1 MITVRSCFSITIFL
15 IIATTGCTR
24 RDERVAN
31 AREFISQWNYDRALT
46 EIISFRNDKDA
57 ELQYLIGYCYLRKNE
72 HAEAFQYFKNSLDI
86 DTTFRD
92 SIIRIY
98 NVLSENAIKINEPER
113 ALFLY
118 QEITKLVPEYEQSSN
133 LFLIG
138 DLNYDSNN
146 FDAAIRAYT
155 RALEIDSTSDQA
167 KVARPRLI
175 RALAAIGRY
184 DKALAMSEAEYER
197 IETAANLLLLSEIEL
212 ALGIRY
218 FDAGRLDS
226 AEVYFGHIIANQ
238 EPKSMLDDAYYY
250 TAEIYYRKGDM
261 DAAHEYYKKVL
272 RLDPYQKGEL
282 TKKAKERITEIKEK
296 K

>member
-1 MITVRSCFSITIFL
+1 MRKVLSIFILLL
-15 IIATTGCTR
+15 IGAVSCTR
-24 RDERVAN
+24 RNERVAN
-31 AREFISQWNYDRALT
+31 AREFISEWNYDRALT
-46 EIISFRNDKDA
+46 EIISFRNKKDA
-57 ELQYLIGYCYLRKNE
+57 EIQYLIGYCYLRKNE
-72 HAEAFQYFKNSLDI
+72 YAEALQYFRNSLDA
-86 DTTFRD
+86 DTTFKD
-92 SIIRIY
+92 SIIAVY
-98 NVLSENAIKINEPER
+98 NTLSQNAVKINEPER

-118 QEITKLVPEYEQSSN
+118 QEITQLVPEYEQSSN

-138 DLNYDSNN
+138 DLNYENSN

-167 KVARPRLI
+167 KAARPRLI

-184 DKALAMSEAEYER
+184 QMALAMSEAEYER
-197 IETAANLLLLSEIEL
+197 IETAANLLLLSEIKL

-218 FDAGRLDS
+218 FEAGKLDS
-226 AEVYFGHIIANQ
+226 AEVYFGDIIANQ

-250 TAEIYYRKGDM
+250 TGEIYYMRGSM
-261 DAAHEYYKKVL
+261 DAALEYYRKVL

-282 TKKAKERITEIKEK
+282 TRKAKERIAEIKEK